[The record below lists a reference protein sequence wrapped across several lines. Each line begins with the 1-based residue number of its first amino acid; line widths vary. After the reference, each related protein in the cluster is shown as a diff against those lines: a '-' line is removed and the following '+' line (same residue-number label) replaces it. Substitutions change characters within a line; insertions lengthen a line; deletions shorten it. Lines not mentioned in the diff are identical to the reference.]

1 MNPFDAQKRRVL
13 VLQLLWLRKRRRR
26 RQQSRRSC
34 WVRPILLR
42 REQCG
47 EFHTLVQEMRESD
60 PQAHQRYFR
69 MSVEEFDEILGKVAP
84 QIAKACTHLRDPIE
98 PAERLAITLR
108 YVF

>member
-1 MNPFDAQKRRVL
+1 MDPTNANQRRRRL
-13 VLQLLWLRKRRRR
+13 FLLLWLRQRERQ
-26 RQQSRRSC
+26 RQQNRRSC

-60 PQAHQRYFR
+60 PNAHQRYFR
-69 MSVEEFDEILGKVAP
+69 MSVAEFDEILDKVAP
-84 QIAKACTHLRDPIE
+84 GIAKACTQLRDPIV

-108 YVF
+108 